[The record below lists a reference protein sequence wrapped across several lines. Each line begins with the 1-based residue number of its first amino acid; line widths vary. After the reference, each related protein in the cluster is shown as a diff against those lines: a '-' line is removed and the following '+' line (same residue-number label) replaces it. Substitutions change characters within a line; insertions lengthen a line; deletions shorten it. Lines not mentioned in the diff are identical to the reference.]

1 MKNSVLIIE
10 DELIIASDI
19 KYILEDAGYQV
30 MNIIKNGDEALSFL
44 SFNNP
49 DLVLCDI
56 NIRGSKDGIEVAI
69 AIQEKKKVPFV
80 FLTSLADKPTLER
93 AKHALPYGYIVKP
106 FEDKDIVSAIEM
118 ALFKFEQELR
128 SLQITKEKLDKLALD
143 PLTDKEFDVV
153 MEMIKGQS
161 YSDLETKLNISKNTL
176 KYHTKR
182 IFNKFDVS
190 NRANLMQML
199 LSHFASI

>member
-1 MKNSVLIIE
+1 MKKSILIIE

-182 IFNKFDVS
+182 IFNKFNVS

>member
-1 MKNSVLIIE
+1 MKKSILIIE

>member
-182 IFNKFDVS
+182 IFNKFNVS

>member
-1 MKNSVLIIE
+1 
-10 DELIIASDI
+10 
-19 KYILEDAGYQV
+19 
-30 MNIIKNGDEALSFL
+30 
-44 SFNNP
+44 
-49 DLVLCDI
+49 
-56 NIRGSKDGIEVAI
+56 
-69 AIQEKKKVPFV
+69 
-80 FLTSLADKPTLER
+80 
-93 AKHALPYGYIVKP
+93 
-106 FEDKDIVSAIEM
+106 M